1 MQTTDKLMKAALIFS
16 ISLAG
21 AHAILGQTPSQ
32 QQPPQQPPAPGTP
45 STEKPAAPQAAP
57 LTLEPSAPPVNAE
70 EDAAMKAFREAKN
83 DDLGKK
89 NQLAED
95 FLAKYPQSRYRPEI
109 YGWQVQYYRSKGDTD
124 KMEATADKQ
133 LLIFP
138 NDPQTLAVVGA
149 TLPRA
154 MNASTP
160 EPAKRLA
167 KAEQMCQKALEL
179 LPTIQKPEGMA
190 DQVFQNAKDATAA
203 MAYSGLGTV
212 DFRRGKYADAI
223 PNFEKS
229 VRLDK
234 EPDPV
239 DYYLLGFCNQKASH
253 FDDAVAAYTKCAS
266 IPSGMQATC
275 TQGAEEAKK
284 LATTQLSAPK

>member
-1 MQTTDKLMKAALIFS
+1 MRGMNRMNRLLTTTLIAG

-21 AHAILGQTPSQ
+21 AAGILGQTPSQ
-32 QQPPQQPPAPGTP
+32 QPQPQPPTSGAPSTPPPA
-45 STEKPAAPQAAP
+45 AAP

-70 EDAAMKAFREAKN
+70 EDAAIKLFEQTKN
-83 DDLGKK
+83 DDLAKK
-89 NQLAED
+89 NQMAED
-95 FLAKYPQSRYRPEI
+95 FLTKYPQSRYRPEI
-109 YGWQVQYYRSKGDTD
+109 YSWQVQYYRSKGDMD

-133 LLIFP
+133 LALFP
-138 NDPQTLAVVGA
+138 NDPQTLAVVGS

-167 KAEQMCQKALEL
+167 KAEQYCQKALEL
-179 LPTIQKPEGMA
+179 LPTIAKPEGMP
-190 DQVFQNAKDATAA
+190 DDVFQSAKDQTAA
-203 MAYSGLGTV
+203 MAYGGLGTV

-229 VRLDK
+229 VRMDPQ
-234 EPDPV
+234 PDPV
-239 DYYLLGFCNQKASH
+239 NFYLLAYCNQKTAH
-253 FDDAVAAYTKCAS
+253 YDDAMAAYTKCAQ

-275 TQGAEEAKK
+275 AQGAEEAKK
-284 LATTQLSAPK
+284 LASTQLSAPK